1 MSLNTT
7 PGEYSYTFKYSFKC
21 SWILRRPS
29 SEICIFWEPVSWKY
43 IAFTDLH
50 VLVLLLV
57 AAWIFP
63 GNLPFCFMKW
73 VVSLDMYLSM
83 KYSWKM
89 HIWTTLLSL
98 WSITLYS
105 NYTNKQEH
113 KLQTVPSYDY
123 NLYAVIQ
130 IGPHNHNDLP
140 LNTVIERV
148 RKYWAHAKNIQP
160 PVRIELTTPGLQ
172 DSRFK
177 TFIGIT
183 VQEHSFTKRN
193 KTIQNTHVS
202 KHSQNH
208 SLAANT
214 YGAWW

>member
-7 PGEYSYTFKYSFKC
+7 PGKYSYTFKYSFKC

-57 AAWIFP
+57 AAWIFA

-89 HIWTTLLSL
+89 HIWTTLLSM

-172 DSRFK
+172 DQCS
-177 TFIGIT
+177 
-183 VQEHSFTKRN
+183 
-193 KTIQNTHVS
+193 
-202 KHSQNH
+202 NH
-208 SLAANT
+208 WAMEAHML
-214 YGAWW
+214 Y

>member
-57 AAWIFP
+57 AAWIFA

-105 NYTNKQEH
+105 NYTTNKSINCKRCPHTTTIFMQSF
-113 KLQTVPSYDY
+113 KLVRTTTMTCLWTQSLKGSE
-123 NLYAVIQ
+123 N
-130 IGPHNHNDLP
+130 IGRTRKTFSPQWGSNSRP
-140 LNTVIERV
+140 LVYKTS
-148 RKYWAHAKNIQP
+148 A
-160 PVRIELTTPGLQ
+160 LTTELWRHICCIK
-172 DSRFK
+172 DLMLSY
-177 TFIGIT
+177 TW
-183 VQEHSFTKRN
+183 
-193 KTIQNTHVS
+193 THV
-202 KHSQNH
+202 NIPM
-208 SLAANT
+208 LAALLL
-214 YGAWW
+214 Y

>member
-57 AAWIFP
+57 AAWIFA

-98 WSITLYS
+98 WSITLYNRFLPVGLKS
-105 NYTNKQEH
+105 NLWERQGTPYVYGSSGLSCSGGSTRNRIVGVRTHPHRVKDTPLSFGLTPRVQKTHIPWLNAISELPIITTRVSWIAFGMYVVCRH
-113 KLQTVPSYDY
+113 YWRVLLQS
-123 NLYAVIQ
+123 
-130 IGPHNHNDLP
+130 
-140 LNTVIERV
+140 
-148 RKYWAHAKNIQP
+148 
-160 PVRIELTTPGLQ
+160 
-172 DSRFK
+172 S
-177 TFIGIT
+177 
-183 VQEHSFTKRN
+183 
-193 KTIQNTHVS
+193 S
-202 KHSQNH
+202 K
-208 SLAANT
+208 
-214 YGAWW
+214 W